1 MSDAQA
7 NSTPNSTP
15 NSAVASL
22 MGEDFNWAD
31 AIGGWRGLAES
42 VAPGAIFVAAF
53 LVWGG
58 FRIPVIAAVATVV
71 VMVAVRLIERTPV
84 TQALG
89 GLFGVLLGAVWAW
102 RAGDANAYFVPGFW
116 YTGVYA
122 AAMAVSMA
130 VRWPAV
136 GIAVGLIKGW
146 GSRWRGSPRAMR
158 RFQVATAFYVG
169 TQAVKLAVQLPLYF
183 AGATAALGT
192 AKLAL
197 GIPWFAVALFVMW
210 RLVRNVELPEEP
222 EDRPQPTE

>member
-1 MSDAQA
+1 MSDATA
-7 NSTPNSTP
+7 NSPANSP
-15 NSAVASL
+15 AASL
-22 MGEDFNWAD
+22 LGEDFNWAD

-42 VAPGAIFVAAF
+42 VAPGAVFVAAF
-53 LVWGG
+53 LTWGG

-71 VMVAVRLIERTPV
+71 VMVAVRLIERTAV

-102 RAGDANAYFVPGFW
+102 RAGDANEYFVPGFW

-136 GIAVGLIKGW
+136 GIAVGLLKGW
-146 GSRWRGSPRAMR
+146 GSRWRTSPRAMR
-158 RFQVATAFYVG
+158 RFQVATAFYIG
-169 TQAVKLAVQLPLYF
+169 TQGVKLAVQLPLYF

>member
-1 MSDAQA
+1 MSDASKTSPA
-7 NSTPNSTP
+7 
-15 NSAVASL
+15 ASL
-22 MGEDFNWAD
+22 LGEDFNWAD

-53 LVWGG
+53 LIWGG
-58 FRIPVIAAVATVV
+58 FRIPVVAAVATVV
-71 VMVAVRLIERTPV
+71 VMVAIRLIQRTPV

-89 GLFGVLLGAVWAW
+89 GLFGVVLGAVWAW
-102 RAGDANAYFVPGFW
+102 KAGDANEYFVPSFW
-116 YTGVYA
+116 YTGGYA
-122 AAMAVSMA
+122 LAMLVSMV

-136 GIAVGLIKGW
+136 GIAVGLLKGW
-146 GSRWRGSPRAMR
+146 GSRWRASPRAMR
-158 RFQVATAFYVG
+158 RFQAATAFYIA
-169 TQAVKLAVQLPLYF
+169 TQVVKLAIQLPLYF

-222 EDRPQPTE
+222 EDLPQQTE

>member
-1 MSDAQA
+1 VSERPA
-7 NSTPNSTP
+7 TG
-15 NSAVASL
+15 SAASL
-22 MGEDFNWAD
+22 LGDDFDWAD

-53 LVWGG
+53 LGWGG
-58 FRIPVIAAVATVV
+58 FRIPVLAAVATVV
-71 VMVAVRLIERTPV
+71 ILATVRLIQRTPV

-89 GLFGVLLGAVWAW
+89 GLLGVAVGAIWAW
-102 RAGDANAYFVPGFW
+102 RAGDANEYFVPGFW

-122 AAMAVSMA
+122 VAMAISMV

-136 GIAVGLIKGW
+136 GIVVGLLKGW
-146 GSRWRGSPRAMR
+146 GSRWRTSPRAMR
-158 RFQVATAFYVG
+158 RFQAATGFYIA

-197 GIPWFAVALFVMW
+197 GLPWFAVALFVMW
-210 RLVRNVELPEEP
+210 RLVRNVELPEAP
-222 EDRPQPTE
+222 EDQPRPTE

>member
-1 MSDAQA
+1 MSDTSA
-7 NSTPNSTP
+7 NSPA
-15 NSAVASL
+15 SAPAASL
-22 MGEDFNWAD
+22 LGEDFNWAD

-53 LVWGG
+53 LIWGG
-58 FRIPVIAAVATVV
+58 FRIPVVAAVATVV
-71 VMVAVRLIERTPV
+71 VMVAIRLIERTPV
-84 TQALG
+84 TQSLG
-89 GLFGVLLGAVWAW
+89 GLFGVVLGAMWAW
-102 RAGDANAYFVPGFW
+102 RAGDANEYFVPSFW
-116 YTGVYA
+116 YTGFYA

-136 GIAVGLIKGW
+136 GIAVGLLKGW
-146 GSRWRGSPRAMR
+146 GSRWRASPQAMR
-158 RFQVATAFYVG
+158 RFQAATAFYIG

-222 EDRPQPTE
+222 EDRPRPTE

>member
-1 MSDAQA
+1 MTDAA
-7 NSTPNSTP
+7 STSPAT
-15 NSAVASL
+15 SL
-22 MGEDFNWAD
+22 LGDDFKWAD

-58 FRIPVIAAVATVV
+58 FRIPVIAAVSTVV

-89 GLFGVLLGAVWAW
+89 GLLGVALGAIWAW
-102 RAGDANAYFVPGFW
+102 RAGDANEYFVPGFW
-116 YTGVYA
+116 YTGAYTV
-122 AAMAVSMA
+122 AMIVSMV

-136 GIAVGLIKGW
+136 GVAVGLLKGW
-146 GSRWRGSPRAMR
+146 GSRWRSSPTAMR
-158 RFQVATAFYVG
+158 RFQAATAFYIA
-169 TQAVKLAVQLPLYF
+169 TQIVKLAIQLPLYF

-197 GIPWFAVALFVMW
+197 GVPWFAVALFVMW
-210 RLVRNVELPEEP
+210 RLVRNVKLPEEP
-222 EDRPQPTE
+222 GDRPLPTE